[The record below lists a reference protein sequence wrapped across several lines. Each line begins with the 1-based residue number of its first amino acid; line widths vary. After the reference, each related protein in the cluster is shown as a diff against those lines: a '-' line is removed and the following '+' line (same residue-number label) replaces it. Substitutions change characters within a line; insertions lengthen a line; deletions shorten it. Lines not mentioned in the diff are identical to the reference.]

1 MSRMHENVWDNR
13 FQYVPELQ
21 SMGASIS
28 VVERCA
34 LINGPVKFCGARVA
48 ALDLRAGAAMVLAGL
63 AAEGTT
69 TIIAAN
75 RIERGYEKI
84 VEKLRGIGADIDHVE
99 EEDDHI
105 VPVDDE

>member
-1 MSRMHENVWDNR
+1 MSQMHENVWDNR

-28 VVERCA
+28 VMERIA
-34 LINGPVKFCGARVA
+34 LVHGPVKFSGARVT

-69 TIIAAN
+69 TIGFAN

-84 VEKLRGIGADIDHVE
+84 VEKLRGIGAEIEHI
-99 EEDDHI
+99 EEDEEH
-105 VPVDDE
+105 VLPVDDE